1 MGDINQTVQTVP
13 RPPDPTV
20 RAAEADLL
28 RSYAETRDPALR
40 EELVRRLL
48 PLARSLAL
56 RYRAS
61 SEPLDDLMQVAS
73 LGLIKALD
81 GFDPKRG
88 KVFAAYAAPT
98 ILGELR
104 RHFRDRVWQLR
115 LPRRLQERTMA
126 VQGAVRKLSDELG
139 RSPTVGEIAQ
149 CLKLSEEEVWEAL
162 QAEEARRTLS
172 LDVPRDRDDAESVPL
187 VETVGTHESGYEVA
201 ESRLAAEGA
210 ALDDRER
217 RVLWLRFEE
226 GLTQLEIGSLLG
238 VSQMQVSRIMRAAL
252 RKLLDAV
259 QGPRPSRLPD
269 RAPASVLRNQ
279 CARRACRAHRDR

>member
-1 MGDINQTVQTVP
+1 LSREAFFIGAINQAVQTFLLP
-13 RPPDPTV
+13 AQPSARLRPIFAP
-20 RAAEADLL
+20 
-28 RSYAETRDPALR
+28 YAETRDPALR

-139 RSPTVGEIAQ
+139 RSPR
-149 CLKLSEEEVWEAL
+149 S
-162 QAEEARRTLS
+162 AR
-172 LDVPRDRDDAESVPL
+172 
-187 VETVGTHESGYEVA
+187 
-201 ESRLAAEGA
+201 SRSA
-210 ALDDRER
+210 
-217 RVLWLRFEE
+217 
-226 GLTQLEIGSLLG
+226 
-238 VSQMQVSRIMRAAL
+238 
-252 RKLLDAV
+252 
-259 QGPRPSRLPD
+259 
-269 RAPASVLRNQ
+269 
-279 CARRACRAHRDR
+279 